1 MEGSDEESQA
11 PAAPGP
17 LPLPPPGPLPP
28 PATDEGHLELLGVLR
43 LRVRGLAPWMLPPY
57 FLFNVDIYNYHPR
70 ELLAAYPSA
79 TAADGSSALYFVNLV
94 RPKTATDSRKK
105 RAVPGGTWKSER
117 SPLPLVSEAIQG
129 ARQTFSFTVLGA
141 KGEEIRQ
148 GYIMQEL
155 TLAGDEGKLDG
166 GADMAVSKIYPSP
179 RGDKAKRKA
188 KPVRVSSRKKRKALE
203 ASAAASFSSAPALGL
218 GISSPAPPLRLGAS
232 TSSAPP
238 LGEGAASTSS
248 APHLGQGAASTS
260 SASHLGQGAAS
271 TSSASHLGQGAASI
285 SSASHLG
292 QAAAPSHARR
302 LLILELDGFS
312 PVGQDFLPQNILRAS
327 EVIGRRRVP
336 VDCDDVVLL
345 QKKKKLPAGGY

>member
-188 KPVRVSSRKKRKALE
+188 KP
-203 ASAAASFSSAPALGL
+203 
-218 GISSPAPPLRLGAS
+218 
-232 TSSAPP
+232 
-238 LGEGAASTSS
+238 
-248 APHLGQGAASTS
+248 
-260 SASHLGQGAAS
+260 
-271 TSSASHLGQGAASI
+271 
-285 SSASHLG
+285 
-292 QAAAPSHARR
+292 
-302 LLILELDGFS
+302 
-312 PVGQDFLPQNILRAS
+312 DFLPQNILRAS

-345 QKKKKLPAGGY
+345 QKKKKLPAVMFDALAVMFNDGDSRIDIFVHEYMTHSCGY